1 MKIFFYEFSVST
13 KRRVEV
19 VDVTY
24 QVEEAVAKSGVKN
37 GLCLIHA
44 PHATAAIVANEN
56 EPGLL
61 YDIVKKIEEV
71 FPMGVGYQHDRI
83 DDNAHA
89 HLTSTFIGSSRIFP
103 VKNSRILRGTWQ
115 NIFIVEADG
124 PRNRRIIVEIL
135 GE

>member
-1 MKIFFYEFSVST
+1 LKVFFHEFTVST
-13 KRRVEV
+13 RKRVEV
-19 VDVTY
+19 VDVTL
-24 QVEEAVAKSGVKN
+24 QVEEAVAKSRVKD

-56 EPGLL
+56 ESGLL
-61 YDIVKKIEEV
+61 HDIVKKIEEV
-71 FPMGVGYQHDRI
+71 FPAGVGYQHDRI

-89 HLTSTFIGSSRIFP
+89 HLVSTFIGSSRIFP

-115 NIFIVEADG
+115 NIFLVEADG
-124 PRNRRIIVEIL
+124 PRTRRIIVEVF